1 MAYHKLIKIYMCDS
15 SINARSKEKFWLVQ
29 TIWETHYGATQMHTQ
44 PQCCESICGQVC
56 LWINLGGIVFIY
68 ALTPAVFAN

>member
-1 MAYHKLIKIYMCDS
+1 VTVLTH
-15 SINARSKEKFWLVQ
+15 VQ
-29 TIWETHYGATQMHTQ
+29 RKSFGLFEQYERPTMVPPRQ
-44 PQCCESICGQVC
+44 PQCCEQVC